1 MVHSYMKPPKKSRRD
16 CLALLSPDVDLATV
30 DGPASHPLFCRQKNK
45 KIKKNHTGE
54 AAKDTRCRFIKAD
67 RLSYS
72 VSEGAINNQPDVLK
86 HQRDQ
91 PLH

>member
-1 MVHSYMKPPKKSRRD
+1 MVHSYMKPPKKSRWD

-45 KIKKNHTGE
+45 LKKNQTGE
-54 AAKDTRCRFIKAD
+54 AAKDACCRFIKVD